1 VHSHSKCKASLP
13 GYVPKRVL
21 EITQRGIILREN
33 LFGCIRYACLSHCWG
48 ADGVAFKLTST
59 NLGTLKHGIEPSI
72 LPKTFRDAVEI
83 CSRLQIPYLWID
95 ALCML
100 SLYPEALSDC

>member
-1 VHSHSKCKASLP
+1 
-13 GYVPKRVL
+13 
-21 EITQRGIILREN
+21 
-33 LFGCIRYACLSHCWG
+33 
-48 ADGVAFKLTST
+48 VAFKLTST